1 MLLLRSAVARRTVD
15 GAAFVAP
22 QFWKHINGLIWWDLN
37 YLHNDLRVRGA
48 LSPTLKRRH
57 WLQWFSQ
64 KIQMETP
71 GDEQHIHLTETL
83 QDTNPMTLK
92 ANVCTTL
99 GAYIFFGGPWT
110 FAPADAPRIAPGAAL
125 V

>member
-22 QFWKHINGLIWWDLN
+22 QFWKHINGLIWWDLH
-37 YLHNDLRVRGA
+37 YLHNDMRVRGA

-71 GDEQHIHLTETL
+71 GDDNSRMPWKDKGRTIDE
-83 QDTNPMTLK
+83 
-92 ANVCTTL
+92 
-99 GAYIFFGGPWT
+99 GGCCLCGST
-110 FAPADAPRIAPGAAL
+110 R